1 MKAGRS
7 IYLIVVLLFA
17 AVDIL
22 AQTVAIG
29 HVSAEIVE
37 SVSASS
43 QAITDFNIK
52 NDNTSPQPAGADWH
66 FEHINLGKFKINSG
80 ETIAC
85 NIMINSA
92 ALSDADRNEFT
103 MKPSATNSG
112 QSDAQHADG
121 NQTLHLQGKARMMKG
136 QTSGLYEGSYTLVF
150 AYN

>member
-1 MKAGRS
+1 MKASRS

-17 AVDIL
+17 AMDIL
-22 AQTVAIG
+22 AQTVAIA
-29 HVSAEIVE
+29 HVSAKIVE
-37 SVSASS
+37 SVSVSS
-43 QAITDFNIK
+43 QAITDFDLSSKAAPPSEGNG
-52 NDNTSPQPAGADWH
+52 NHGH
-66 FEHINLGKFKINSG
+66 VNLGKFKLYSG

-112 QSDAQHADG
+112 QSDAQSTKG
-121 NQTLHLQGKARMMKG
+121 NHTIHMIGKAHIMPG
-136 QTSGLYEGSYTLVF
+136 QVAGFYQGSYTMVF